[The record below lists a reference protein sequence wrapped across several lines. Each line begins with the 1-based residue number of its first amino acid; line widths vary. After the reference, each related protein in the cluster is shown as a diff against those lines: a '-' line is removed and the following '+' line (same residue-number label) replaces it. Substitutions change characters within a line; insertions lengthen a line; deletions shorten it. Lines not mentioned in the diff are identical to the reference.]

1 MILSDKYH
9 EIMEHV
15 YVTDA
20 MRARVSSS
28 MRESVEKRHSRRN
41 PIPAIA
47 VACVCIAL
55 VAGAFIGKNVRRDR
69 EGTTEEN
76 TVAVVYDVTECT
88 SVDELSEI
96 LGFTVADI
104 HNLPFEVEK
113 TTYYACWKEYAE
125 ISYEGTSQ
133 TALYRVTQGNT
144 DISGDYNVYDDVKE
158 VQTDDSVVTLKGN
171 EAGYVLAIW
180 QKNGYSYSIAFTSPE
195 TEAQILKII
204 QP

>member
-1 MILSDKYH
+1 MILSDKYR

-20 MRARVSSS
+20 MKARVSSS
-28 MRESVEKRHSRRN
+28 MRESVEKRQSRRN

-55 VAGAFIGKNVRRDR
+55 VAGVLVGKNVRRDR

-76 TVAVVYDVTECT
+76 TVAVVYDVTECN

-96 LGFTVADI
+96 LGFTVAEI

-144 DISGDYNVYDDVKE
+144 DISGDYNVYDIVKTVQAGDVE
-158 VQTDDSVVTLKGN
+158 VTLKGDTS
-171 EAGYVLAIW
+171 GYVLAIW
-180 QKNGYSYSIAFTSPE
+180 QKDGYSYSVAFSSPV
-195 TEAQILKII
+195 TEEQIQSVIE
-204 QP
+204 

>member
-1 MILSDKYH
+1 MSDKYR

-20 MRARVSSS
+20 MKARVSSS
-28 MRESVEKRHSRRN
+28 MRESVEKRQSRRN

-55 VAGAFIGKNVRRDR
+55 VAGVLVGKNVRRDR

-76 TVAVVYDVTECT
+76 TVAVVYDVTECN

-96 LGFTVADI
+96 LGFTVAEI

-144 DISGDYNVYDDVKE
+144 DISGDYNVYDIVKTVQAGDVE
-158 VQTDDSVVTLKGN
+158 VTLKGDTS
-171 EAGYVLAIW
+171 GYVLAIW
-180 QKNGYSYSIAFTSPE
+180 QKDGYSYSVAFSSPV
-195 TEAQILKII
+195 TEEQIQSVIE
-204 QP
+204 

>member
-1 MILSDKYH
+1 MSDKYH

-28 MRESVEKRHSRRN
+28 MRESVEKRQSRRN

-55 VAGAFIGKNVRRDR
+55 VTGVLVGKNVRRDR

-88 SVDELSEI
+88 SVDELSEV
-96 LGFTVADI
+96 LGFTVAEI

-144 DISGDYNVYDDVKE
+144 DISGDYNVYDIVKIVQAGDVE
-158 VQTDDSVVTLKGN
+158 VTLKGDA
-171 EAGYVLAIW
+171 AGYVLAIW
-180 QKNGYSYSIAFTSPE
+180 KKDGYSYSIAFSSPV
-195 TEAQILKII
+195 TEEQIQSMIE
-204 QP
+204 

>member
-28 MRESVEKRHSRRN
+28 MRESVEKRQSRRN

-55 VAGAFIGKNVRRDR
+55 VTGVLVGKNVRRDR

-88 SVDELSEI
+88 SVDELSEV
-96 LGFTVADI
+96 LGFTVAEI

-144 DISGDYNVYDDVKE
+144 DISGDYNVYDIVKIVQAGDVE
-158 VQTDDSVVTLKGN
+158 VTLKGDA
-171 EAGYVLAIW
+171 AGYVLAIW
-180 QKNGYSYSIAFTSPE
+180 KKDGYSYSIAFSSPV
-195 TEAQILKII
+195 TEEQIQSMIE
-204 QP
+204 

>member
-1 MILSDKYH
+1 MSDKYR

-20 MRARVSSS
+20 MKARVSSS
-28 MRESVEKRHSRRN
+28 MRESVEKRQSRRN

-55 VAGAFIGKNVRRDR
+55 VAGVLVGKNVRRDR

-76 TVAVVYDVTECT
+76 TVAVVYDVTECN

-96 LGFTVADI
+96 LGFTVAEI

-144 DISGDYNVYDDVKE
+144 DISGDYNVYDIVKAVQAGDVE
-158 VQTDDSVVTLKGN
+158 VTLKGDTS
-171 EAGYVLAIW
+171 GYVLAIW
-180 QKNGYSYSIAFTSPE
+180 QKDGYSYSVAFSSPV
-195 TEAQILKII
+195 TEEQIQSVIE
-204 QP
+204 

>member
-1 MILSDKYH
+1 MSDKYH

-28 MRESVEKRHSRRN
+28 MRESVEKRQRWRN
-41 PIPAIA
+41 PVPAIV

-55 VAGAFIGKNVRRDR
+55 VAGVFVGKNVRHDSQ
-69 EGTTEEN
+69 GTTEEN

-96 LGFTVADI
+96 LGFTVSEI

-144 DISGDYNVYDDVKE
+144 DISGDYNIYDIVKIVQAGDVK
-158 VQTDDSVVTLKGN
+158 VTLKGDT
-171 EAGYVLAIW
+171 AGYVLAIW
-180 QKNGYSYSIAFTSPE
+180 QKDGYSYSVSFTSPV
-195 TEAQILKII
+195 TELQMLSII
-204 QP
+204 E

>member
-1 MILSDKYH
+1 MILSDKYR

-20 MRARVSSS
+20 MKARVSSS
-28 MRESVEKRHSRRN
+28 MRESVEKRQSRRN
-41 PIPAIA
+41 PILAIA

-55 VAGAFIGKNVRRDR
+55 VAGVLVGKNVRRDR

-96 LGFTVADI
+96 LGFTVAEI

-144 DISGDYNVYDDVKE
+144 DISGDYNVYDIVKTVQAGDVE
-158 VQTDDSVVTLKGN
+158 VTLKGDTS
-171 EAGYVLAIW
+171 GYVLAIW
-180 QKNGYSYSIAFTSPE
+180 QKDGYSYSVAFSSPV
-195 TEAQILKII
+195 TEEQIQSVIE
-204 QP
+204 